1 MYDST
6 KSGESP
12 VKSRFTQPYG
22 FVGQQQ
28 KLLGNKREARVI
40 NGERGIPGRPKVV
53 RVSKVPLLTSHAGL
67 NPWSKSGYGREA
79 RVIKKKKSYEEE

>member
-28 KLLGNKREARVI
+28 KLLGNE
-40 NGERGIPGRPKVV
+40 
-53 RVSKVPLLTSHAGL
+53 H
-67 NPWSKSGYGREA
+67 EA